1 MKTFSSEVIE
11 HLARLIRGIKV
22 AMLTTV
28 CEDGSLRSR
37 PMSAQT
43 GDFDGTVCFL
53 TRADTAKV
61 DEVQQEEQVN
71 VSYVDAD
78 DQRFISISG
87 RASLVRDRQK
97 IKELWNSI
105 STAWFQDGP
114 DDPRLALL
122 RVEADRV
129 EYWDDQ
135 TGAMVQIV
143 GPDRSTE
150 KLLFVSSFRE
160 THHGQTVAFKSS

>member
-1 MKTFSSEVIE
+1 
-11 HLARLIRGIKV
+11 
-22 AMLTTV
+22 
-28 CEDGSLRSR
+28 
-37 PMSAQT
+37 MSAQA
-43 GDFDGTVCFL
+43 GEFDGTVWFL

-87 RASLVRDRQK
+87 RATLVRDRQK

-105 STAWFQDGP
+105 STAWFHDGP

-122 RVEADRV
+122 RVEAERA
-129 EYWDDQ
+129 EYWDTS

-143 GPDRSTE
+143 SSDRAPTA
-150 KLLFVSSFRE
+150 K
-160 THHGQTVAFKSS
+160 QTQQQS